1 MAGYLLRKWCAE
13 RRVEGPED
21 PSEVR
26 SLRVSALKE
35 SEDDQ
40 WSVVESAAGG
50 QEEPEET
57 EFPKDFQTRTLGSNL
72 TRRRTLAHTAEVG
85 GGTKVVIENSGL
97 REPLAHENSGLRE
110 PLAHEDSGLRES
122 LAHEGKERKKD
133 KWIIDDDRSVL
144 IRLHSCSRLYLLDP
158 RKLKLPDQCQVSQLS
173 GRGAPSS
180 SIWMSLFLRV
190 RSSMMTLAALDPRS

>member
-26 SLRVSALKE
+26 SLRVSALRE

-85 GGTKVVIENSGL
+85 GGTKVVI
-97 REPLAHENSGLRE
+97 ENSGLRE

-190 RSSMMTLAALDPRS
+190 RSSMMTLAALDPRR